1 MTDIYTAE
9 TFDTFWLGY
18 QELHAD
24 RRVRFAH
31 AIGTA
36 SAGALLVAAL
46 VLHAPALAL
55 AAPLADFA
63 IAQLSHRATGTRT
76 QPYRRPWWHLRAE
89 LRLFRGTLKMAF
101 RDVSIR

>member
-1 MTDIYTAE
+1 MSDLYAANDFE
-9 TFDTFWLGY
+9 TFWLGY
-18 QELHAD
+18 QRLHAD

-36 SAGALLVAAL
+36 SAATLLVAAC
-46 VLHAPALAL
+46 VLHAPALAV

-63 IAQLSHRATGTRT
+63 ISQLSHRATGART

-89 LRLFRGTLKMAF
+89 LRLFRGTLTMVA
-101 RDVSIR
+101 RGVH